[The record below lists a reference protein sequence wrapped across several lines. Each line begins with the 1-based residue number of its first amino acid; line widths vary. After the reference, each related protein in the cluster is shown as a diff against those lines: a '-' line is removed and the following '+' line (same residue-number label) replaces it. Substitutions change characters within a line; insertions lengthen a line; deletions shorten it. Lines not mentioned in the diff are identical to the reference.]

1 MQLRSSGRVD
11 ALNIA
16 LAIVNP
22 NEQAVTLNFYFT
34 DVSGNNFGQG
44 STILPP
50 NSEVAAF
57 LDQQPFNAARGSAAT
72 FTFTSTLLVSA
83 LALRAITN
91 ERGDFV
97 MILVPVL
104 DFLNSPDAFSVP
116 GPLQT
121 IAQFVDG

>member
-34 DVSGNNFGQG
+34 DVAGNNFGQG
-44 STILPP
+44 STILPQ

-57 LDQQPFNAARGSAAT
+57 LDQPPFSAPRGSVAT

-83 LALRAITN
+83 LALRGITN
-91 ERGDFV
+91 ERGDFL
-97 MILVPVL
+97 MTILPVV
-104 DFLNSPDAFSVP
+104 DISNSPDS
-116 GPLQT
+116 
-121 IAQFVDG
+121 